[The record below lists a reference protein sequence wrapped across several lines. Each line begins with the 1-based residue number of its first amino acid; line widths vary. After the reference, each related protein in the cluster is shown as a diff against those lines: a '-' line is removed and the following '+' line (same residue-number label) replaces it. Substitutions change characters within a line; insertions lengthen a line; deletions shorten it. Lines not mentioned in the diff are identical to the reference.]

1 MDVVTEH
8 DPWLLLLIL
17 AAAILY
23 SSVGHG
29 GASGYLAAMGLYGIA
44 PSFMKPAALT
54 MNIAVSALVW
64 WRLHRSG
71 VFNARL
77 FAPFALASV
86 PLAFV
91 GGALKVQEGTYFLI
105 VGAALGIAAVRMFL
119 HPQDSPAVGTPAVW
133 ASVAIGGV
141 LGFVSGL
148 TGVGGG
154 IFLSPVLL
162 FLGWTTMRENAAIA
176 AAFIFVNSVAGL
188 AGHLLSGAGYPGGTL
203 PLVTAAFLGG
213 IIGSDLAVRRL
224 PPPMLKRLL
233 GVVLLV
239 AGVKLLVRGWPAL

>member
-1 MDVVTEH
+1 MEVFSSY

-29 GASGYLAAMGLYGIA
+29 GASGYLAAMGLYGLA

-54 MNIAVSALVW
+54 MNIAVSGLVG
-64 WRLHRSG
+64 WRLYRSG
-71 VFNARL
+71 AFKARL
-77 FAPFALASV
+77 FMPFALASV
-86 PLAFV
+86 PLAFL

-105 VGAALGIAAVRMFL
+105 VGIALWVAALRMFL
-119 HPQDSPAVGTPAVW
+119 QPHDRPASGTPAWW
-133 ASVAIGGV
+133 AAVVIGGV
-141 LGFVSGL
+141 LGFLSGL

-176 AAFIFVNSVAGL
+176 AAFIFVNSIAGL
-188 AGHLLSGAGYPGGTL
+188 AGHLLSGAAYPGGTP
-203 PLVTAAFLGG
+203 PLVAAAFLGG
-213 IIGSDLAVRRL
+213 IVGSEMAVRRL
-224 PPPMLKRLL
+224 SPPTLKRVL
-233 GVVLLV
+233 GVVLV
-239 AGVKLLVRGWPAL
+239 IAGAKLLLRGWPG